1 LEMQGH
7 SDPIVVLPAAASGGA
22 MGIDHDEVMRRVAAI
37 APGLAD
43 NALAC
48 DAARQVVP
56 ESIAAMVAAGLFRI
70 AQPAR
75 TGGYELSLR
84 TLADAVTALSQVC
97 PSSGWVLMVVGAHHW
112 CLGSFPEAGQDEVVV
127 AGDELVAGTLSWQ
140 GTAISVDGG
149 YRVDGRWQFGS
160 GVDHAQWVMLGC
172 ADPDTHGPKVHV
184 VARREEIE
192 IDDTWHV
199 MGLKGTGS
207 KDVIAHEV
215 FVPAHRAIDTRMLFR
230 GESPYAV
237 NHATNLYK
245 LSAEAMLS
253 LSVATAC
260 LGSAKFALTEF
271 VKRTKER
278 RAIGTGARKAEHG
291 PTKVR
296 MAEAAAEIHS
306 ADLLIHDSLG
316 EFEHLMATEAHPN
329 LDYRTRVK
337 WHAAYAAELCRR
349 AIGRLFAG
357 SGAHAVYQA
366 SPLQAA
372 FRNIN
377 VAAQHASIDF
387 DTSAEQYAR
396 LRLERL

>member
-1 LEMQGH
+1 
-7 SDPIVVLPAAASGGA
+7 
-22 MGIDHDEVMRRVAAI
+22 
-37 APGLAD
+37 
-43 NALAC
+43 
-48 DAARQVVP
+48 
-56 ESIAAMVAAGLFRI
+56 
-70 AQPAR
+70 
-75 TGGYELSLR
+75 
-84 TLADAVTALSQVC
+84 
-97 PSSGWVLMVVGAHHW
+97 
-112 CLGSFPEAGQDEVVV
+112 
-127 AGDELVAGTLSWQ
+127 
-140 GTAISVDGG
+140 
-149 YRVDGRWQFGS
+149 
-160 GVDHAQWVMLGC
+160 
-172 ADPDTHGPKVHV
+172 
-184 VARREEIE
+184 
-192 IDDTWHV
+192 
-199 MGLKGTGS
+199 
-207 KDVIAHEV
+207 
-215 FVPAHRAIDTRMLFR
+215 
-230 GESPYAV
+230 
-237 NHATNLYK
+237 
-245 LSAEAMLS
+245 MLS

-291 PTKVR
+291 PTHVR

-316 EFEHLMATEAHPN
+316 EFEHLMATEAHPD
-329 LDYRTRVK
+329 LDHRTRVK

-396 LRLERL
+396 LRLERS